1 MNARL
6 PLVCLLFAL
15 ALSAC
20 APWALVE
27 SDGRGF
33 SKSRDYTLD
42 MPAGWVKRTADVND
56 LFITR
61 DGPALNYIVVARQP
75 HDRKLPR
82 TKRETRADML
92 PYELAELALAEW
104 RSNDAT
110 ANLEVLSNTPTLLGG
125 KSAIR
130 LHVRYRNER
139 GLPIERLMVA
149 LVDAKGRLS
158 LLYEA
163 PGIVYFQR
171 GLPAFEAMLTSVRF
185 SEQGQ

>member
-1 MNARL
+1 MNVRFA
-6 PLVCLLFAL
+6 PACLLLL

-27 SDGRGF
+27 PDGRAF
-33 SKSRDYTLD
+33 SKSNDYTLD
-42 MPAGWVKRTADVND
+42 MPTGWVRRTADVND
-56 LFITR
+56 LFVTR

-92 PYELAELALAEW
+92 PFELAELALAEW

-110 ANLEVLSNTPTLLGG
+110 ANLDVLSNTPTVLGG
-125 KSAIR
+125 KPAIR

-149 LVDAKGRLS
+149 CVDAKGRLS

-163 PGIVYFQR
+163 PAIVYFER
-171 GLPAFEAMLTSVRF
+171 GLPAFEAMRASVRF
-185 SEQGQ
+185 APPQQ